1 MRTHAIVIA
10 LLAGFGGSGT
20 QRVTLTEGTN
30 IAATVAPDREHI
42 LMDLQGA
49 LWSLPMAGGAATRL
63 TDPFL
68 EPARPHW
75 SPTGDR
81 VAFEAYQGGTFHIW
95 TMKPDGSDVRQ
106 LTSGHG
112 DDREP
117 RFSPDGT
124 RIAFASDRAF
134 QGTYDIWVV
143 EVATGALTRWTSAAS
158 DEFEPDWMP
167 DGETIAYVVGTGATG
182 TTIQASALGG
192 APTVLASALPGT
204 RVN

>member
-1 MRTHAIVIA
+1 A
-10 LLAGFGGSGT
+10 
-20 QRVTLTEGTN
+20 
-30 IAATVAPDREHI
+30 IAAGSAR
-42 LMDLQGA
+42 
-49 LWSLPMAGGAATRL
+49 RL
-63 TDPFL
+63 TDPFC
-68 EPARPHW
+68 ERARPHW
-75 SPTGDR
+75 SPTGEL
-81 VAFEAYQGGTFHIW
+81 VAFEAYKGGTVHIW

-117 RFSPDGT
+117 RVAPDGT

-134 QGTYDIWVV
+134 EGTYDIWVV

-167 DGETIAYVVGTGATG
+167 GGDEIAYIVGIGAAG

-192 APTVLASALPGT
+192 AAHLLASALPGT
-204 RVN
+204 RVNSPAIKTYVRLKHEDQAKIVAFAHDVMGVYTASHFMLP